1 MSKFRTF
8 GQALALLAFPAMA
21 MASSS
26 AMAEPDIN
34 VTYAPHSRAVTQ
46 TTALDL
52 SDLSLSSVKG
62 RNVAER
68 RIASAA
74 KIVCSENKI
83 YTIDGKQDYK
93 RCFAESRARA
103 MADAGLVQTAS
114 R

>member
-8 GQALALLAFPAMA
+8 GRAVALLAFPAMA

-34 VTYAPHSRAVTQ
+34 VTYAPHGEAVTQ
-46 TTALDL
+46 STALDL

-68 RIASAA
+68 RIVSAA
-74 KIVCSENKI
+74 KSVCSENRVFSAE
-83 YTIDGKQDYK
+83 GARDYA
-93 RCFAESRARA
+93 RCFADSRSKA
-103 MADAGLVQTAS
+103 MADAGLVRTAS